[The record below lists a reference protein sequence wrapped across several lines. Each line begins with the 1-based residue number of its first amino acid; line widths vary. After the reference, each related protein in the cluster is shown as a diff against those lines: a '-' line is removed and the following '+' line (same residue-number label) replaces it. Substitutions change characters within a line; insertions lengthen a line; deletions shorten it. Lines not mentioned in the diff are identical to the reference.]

1 MKQTSKKKDAA
12 LQADATPEEK
22 ERRFDAAISKI
33 EKSFGHGAIMKMGEK
48 AQMNVSAV
56 STGSLTLDMALGVGG
71 LPRGE

>member
-22 ERRFDAAISKI
+22 KKALDAAISKI

-48 AQMNVSAV
+48 A
-56 STGSLTLDMALGVGG
+56 
-71 LPRGE
+71 R